1 MIKSIV
7 CSFFLVISIIS
18 TAQEPKKP
26 SSSETYQQ
34 LKALNF
40 LGNVLYIA
48 AHPDDENTSLITY
61 FSKDIN
67 AKTTYLSLTRG
78 DGGQNLIGSELSEKL
93 GIIRTQE
100 LLNARRID
108 GGQQWFSRAID
119 FGYSKTPEET
129 LELWDKEKILSD
141 VVWAIRKHRPDV
153 IINRF
158 DHRTSG
164 STHGHHTSSAILST
178 EAFELAGQ
186 KDKFTDQLEFVKP
199 WSPKRAFFNTSWWFY
214 GSQEAFEKAD
224 KTNLIELE
232 INTYYP
238 LEGLSNNEISALSR
252 SQHKSQ
258 GFGNTGSRGDKIEYI
273 ELIKGDK
280 LEGNNPFAGTDTSW
294 NRIPEGK
301 AIGKILN
308 QVEDDFD
315 FRQPWKS
322 VPELLKA
329 KTLIDNIEDEFWR
342 TQKSQQ
348 IISIITASLGLFTEA
363 RSDNPYAN
371 PGDAVEIELEVI
383 NRSPEEIHLKSIS
396 QSGRSLDINSTLLEN
411 NKDYKFSSQFELNLS
426 DSVTQTG
433 SEENYTTPYWLEK
446 QPKLGLYTVNDRKLI
461 GLPESPKPLLFTFE
475 FDIDGTPFKI
485 TKPLIYKYNDP
496 VKGEV
501 YQDFGILPEASLS
514 MEEEVYMFK
523 NSNKKTIEVNV
534 KAFTKNLSGQLELN
548 IPKGWNVSPRV
559 QQVNLKNKG
568 ESKTFAFEVT
578 PTAFGEVKVTPELK
592 LADKT
597 LRKKVSTI
605 DYDHIGTHNLIEN
618 STAKLVNLNIQISDK
633 KVAYI
638 NGAGSSVPDNLR
650 DLGFDVEEF
659 TAESITKELLANF
672 DVAIMGIRVY
682 NIYDVL
688 SYKQD
693 VLFEFVETGGTMLV
707 QYNTNRGLKTENI
720 APFGMRISRDRVT
733 EEKAEVRFISP
744 EHPVLNSP
752 NKIVKEDFEGWVQ
765 ERGLYFPDQW
775 SKELIPILSM
785 NDKNETPKD
794 SSILIGNY
802 GKGHYIY
809 TGLSFFRELPAGVAG
824 AFKLMANL
832 ISIE

>member
-1 MIKSIV
+1 MIRNFI
-7 CSFFLVISIIS
+7 CSFLILVSIIS
-18 TAQEPKKP
+18 NAQEPKKP
-26 SSSETYQQ
+26 SSSEIYQQ

-61 FSKDIN
+61 FSKEIN

-93 GIIRTQE
+93 GMIRTQE
-100 LLNARRID
+100 LLKARNID

-129 LELWDKEKILSD
+129 LEIWDKDKILSD

-158 DHRTSG
+158 DHRTAG
-164 STHGHHTSSAILST
+164 NTHGHHTSSALLST

-186 KDKFTDQLEFVKP
+186 KDKFTSQLEFVNP

-224 KTNLIELE
+224 KSNLIELE
-232 INTYYP
+232 INKYYP

-273 ELIKGDK
+273 ELIKGNK
-280 LEGNNPFAGTDTSW
+280 LEGNDPFSGIDTSW

-301 AIGKILN
+301 EIGEILN
-308 QVEDDFD
+308 QVEQDYDFKH
-315 FRQPWKS
+315 PWKS
-322 VPELLKA
+322 IPKLLEA
-329 KTLIDNIEDEFWR
+329 KMLIDKIEDEFWR
-342 TQKSQQ
+342 TQKSKQ
-348 IISIITASLGLFTEA
+348 IKSIITASLGLFTEA
-363 RSDNPYAN
+363 RSNNPYSN
-371 PGDAVEIELEVI
+371 PGDAIEIEFEVI
-383 NRSPEEIHLKSIS
+383 NRSPEKIQLKSIS
-396 QSGRSLDINSTLLEN
+396 YTGQSFAISSTLLEN
-411 NKDYKFSSQFELNLS
+411 NMNYKFSNQLVLN
-426 DSVTQTG
+426 
-433 SEENYTTPYWLEK
+433 SEENFTTPYWLEK
-446 QPKLGLYTVNDRKLI
+446 KPKLGLYTVTDRELI

-475 FDIDGTPFKI
+475 FDIDGIPFKI
-485 TKPLIYKYNDP
+485 KKPLIYKYNDP

-501 YQDFGILPEASLS
+501 YQDFEILPEASLS
-514 MEEEVYMFK
+514 FEESVYIFK
-523 NSNKKTIEVNV
+523 NSNQKTIEVDV
-534 KAFTKNLSGQLELN
+534 KAYTNELSGQLELK
-548 IPKGWNVSPRV
+548 IPEDWMVSPRFH
-559 QQVNLKNKG
+559 QVDLENKG
-568 ESKTFAFEVT
+568 ESKTFTFEVT
-578 PTAFGEVKVTPELK
+578 PTTYGEMEVTPELK
-592 LADKT
+592 LAEKT
-597 LRKKVSTI
+597 ISKKVSKI
-605 DYDHIGTHNLIEN
+605 NYDHIGTHNLIEE
-618 STAKLVNLNIQISDK
+618 SAAKLVNLNIHISDK

-638 NGAGSSVPDNLR
+638 NGAGSSVASNLR
-650 DLGFDVEEF
+650 DLGFDVEELSP
-659 TAESITKELLANF
+659 ESITKELLANF

-688 SYKQD
+688 SYKQNI
-693 VLFEFVETGGTMLV
+693 LFEFVENGGTMIV

-720 APFGMRISRDRVT
+720 APFNMRISRDRVT
-733 EEKAEVRFISP
+733 EEKAEVRFINS
-744 EHPVLNSP
+744 EHTILNSP
-752 NKIVKEDFEGWVQ
+752 NKISKEDFEGWVQ

-802 GKGHYIY
+802 GNGHYIY
-809 TGLSFFRELPAGVAG
+809 TGLSFFRELPAGVPG
-824 AFKLMANL
+824 AYKLFANL

>member
-1 MIKSIV
+1 MIRSFI
-7 CSFFLVISIIS
+7 CSFIVFICFIAN
-18 TAQEPKKP
+18 AQEPEKP
-26 SSSETYQQ
+26 SSSEIYQQ

-61 FSKDIN
+61 FSKDVN

-93 GIIRTQE
+93 GMIRTQE
-100 LLNARRID
+100 LLKARSID

-129 LELWDKEKILSD
+129 LDIWDKEKILSD

-164 STHGHHTSSAILST
+164 DTHGHHTSSALLST

-186 KDKFTDQLEFVKP
+186 KDKFTSQLKFVKP

-232 INTYYP
+232 INKFYP

-273 ELIKGDK
+273 ELIKGDE
-280 LEGNNPFAGTDTSW
+280 LEGNNPFAGIDTSW

-308 QVEDDFD
+308 QVEDEFD
-315 FRQPWKS
+315 FKQPWKS
-322 VPELLKA
+322 VPKLLEA
-329 KTLIDNIEDEFWR
+329 KTLIDQIEDDFWR
-342 TQKSQQ
+342 TQKRQQ
-348 IISIITASLGLFTEA
+348 IKSIITASLGLFTEA

-371 PGDAVEIELEVI
+371 PEDAIDIEFEII
-383 NRSPEEIHLKSIS
+383 NRSPEQIQLKSIS
-396 QSGRSLDINSTLLEN
+396 HSGQSFGINSTLLEN
-411 NKDYKFSSQFELNLS
+411 NNDYKFSKQFVLNRSESL
-426 DSVTQTG
+426 TQAD
-433 SEENYTTPYWLEK
+433 SEENFTTPYWLEK
-446 QPKLGLYTVNDRKLI
+446 QAELGIYTVNDRRLI
-461 GLPESPKPLLFTFE
+461 GLPESPKPLVFTFE
-475 FDIDGTPFKI
+475 FDIDGTPFEI

-501 YQDFGILPEASLS
+501 YQDFEILPEASLS
-514 MEEEVYMFK
+514 LEESVYIFK

-534 KAFTKNLSGQLELN
+534 KAFTKSLSGQLQLK
-548 IPKGWNVSPRV
+548 IPEGWSISPRV
-559 QQVNLKNKG
+559 HQVNLENKG

-578 PTAFGEVKVTPELK
+578 PTSFGETVVTPELK
-592 LADKT
+592 LKNKT
-597 LRKKVSTI
+597 LHKKVSTI
-605 DYDHIGTHNLIEN
+605 AYDHIGTHNLVEE
-618 STAKLVNLNIQISDK
+618 SKAKLVNLNIKISDK

-638 NGAGSSVPDNLR
+638 NGAGSSVASNLR
-650 DLGFDVEEF
+650 DLGFDVEELSPG
-659 TAESITKELLANF
+659 SITEEVLANF
-672 DVAIMGIRVY
+672 DVVIMGIRVY

-688 SYKQD
+688 TYKQD
-693 VLFEFVETGGTMLV
+693 ILFEFVENGGTMLV

-720 APFGMRISRDRVT
+720 APFEMRISRDRVT
-733 EEKAEVRFISP
+733 EEKAEVRFINP
-744 EHPVLNSP
+744 EHPILKSP
-752 NKIVKEDFEGWVQ
+752 NKIEKEDFEGWVQ
-765 ERGLYFPDQW
+765 ERGLYFPDLW
-775 SKELIPILSM
+775 SKELTPILSM

-794 SSILIGNY
+794 SSILIGKY

-809 TGLSFFRELPAGVAG
+809 TGLSFFRELPAGVPG
-824 AFKLMANL
+824 AYKLFTNL